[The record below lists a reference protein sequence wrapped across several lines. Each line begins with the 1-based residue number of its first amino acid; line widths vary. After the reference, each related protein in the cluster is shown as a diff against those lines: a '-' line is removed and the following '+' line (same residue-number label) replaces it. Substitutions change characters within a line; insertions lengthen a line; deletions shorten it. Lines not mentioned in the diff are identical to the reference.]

1 MLALALESN
10 PSTSSTAV
18 IVNEN
23 GVVVDQLIL
32 GKGGRINK
40 NEMDGFLN
48 NVDKIFTNNTSIDV
62 IILNTAL
69 QNQTIEL
76 QKKINEKIDEICVR
90 IALSLFIVGFT
101 WCI

>member
-1 MLALALESN
+1 M
-10 PSTSSTAV
+10 

-40 NEMDGFLN
+40 TEMDGFLS
-48 NVDKIFTNNTSIDV
+48 NVEKIFTNNTNIDV

-90 IALSLFIVGFT
+90 FMLFSFIVEFT
-101 WCI
+101 RCFKT